1 MFFICVRAL
10 GKRPYI
16 FVAIYIMYHRADDIR
31 LYIVERR
38 GRRSL
43 LSAFCFLRSA
53 FHFDEKLEVFV
64 HFLLQSV
71 YLGAF
76 AVHQFIVAVDFFLG
90 YLLGKSV
97 YLRL

>member
-1 MFFICVRAL
+1 MFGRSESAPTFLLPFILCIIGRMISAPTLWNAEGGV
-10 GKRPYI
+10 PY
-16 FVAIYIMYHRADDIR
+16 
-31 LYIVERR
+31 
-38 GRRSL
+38 SL
-43 LSAFCFLRSA
+43 LSDLCFLRSA
-53 FHFDEKLEVFV
+53 FHFNEKLEVFV

-71 YLGAF
+71 YLGTF